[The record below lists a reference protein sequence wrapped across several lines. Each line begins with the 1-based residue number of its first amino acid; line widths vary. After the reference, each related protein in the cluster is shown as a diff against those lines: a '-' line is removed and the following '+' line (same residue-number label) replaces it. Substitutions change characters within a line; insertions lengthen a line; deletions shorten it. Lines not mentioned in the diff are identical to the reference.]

1 LNTILQV
8 QIGVSSLEDIVREAI
23 EAIDDRARQI
33 VFACANSH
41 SMNVSRRDELF
52 KAALMDAEHV
62 VADGAGVRLV
72 ARLSGK
78 DVGPR
83 IIGQEYFEALMGKM
97 QSRGAGRVF
106 FFGSSEVTLDRIGQC
121 FERKYPDLTF
131 CGSISPPYGEWSVQ
145 ENQQFLTRINEARPD
160 VLWVGMTAPKQ
171 EKWVYENR
179 NKLDVPV
186 IGSIGAV
193 FDFFAGT
200 VKPSPPWV
208 RRLGLEAAYRLVME
222 PRRLWRR
229 VLISNVTF
237 VIYGSWYELRNLK
250 NSAGK

>member
-8 QIGVSSLEDIVREAI
+8 PIGVLSLDDIVQEAI
-23 EAIDDRARQI
+23 AAIDGRARQI

-52 KAALMDAEHV
+52 RAALLDAEQV
-62 VADGAGVRLV
+62 VADGAGVRFV
-72 ARLSGK
+72 ARLCGK

-83 IIGQEYFEALMGKM
+83 IIGQEYFETLMAKL
-97 QSRGAGRVF
+97 QSRGAGSVF
-106 FFGSSEVTLDRIGQC
+106 YFGSSEVTLDRIGQR

-131 CGSISPPYGEWSVQ
+131 CGSISPPYGEWSAQ
-145 ENQQFLTRINEARPD
+145 ENQRFLTEINEARPD

-179 NKLDVPV
+179 RKLDVPV

-200 VKPSPPWV
+200 VKASPPWI
-208 RRLGLEAAYRLVME
+208 RRFGLEAVYRLAME

-229 VLISNVTF
+229 VLVSNVTF

-250 NSAGK
+250 NSGGK

>member
-8 QIGVSSLEDIVREAI
+8 PIGVLSLDDIVQEAI
-23 EAIDDRARQI
+23 AAIDGRARQI

-52 KAALMDAEHV
+52 RAALLDAEQV
-62 VADGAGVRLV
+62 VADGAGVRFV
-72 ARLSGK
+72 ARLCGK

-83 IIGQEYFEALMGKM
+83 IIGQEYFETLMAKL
-97 QSRGAGRVF
+97 QSRGAGSVF
-106 FFGSSEVTLDRIGQC
+106 YFGSSEVTLDRIGQR

-179 NKLDVPV
+179 RKLDVPV

-200 VKPSPPWV
+200 VKASPPWI
-208 RRLGLEAAYRLVME
+208 RRFGLEAVYRLAME

-229 VLISNVTF
+229 VLVSNVTF

-250 NSAGK
+250 NSGGK